1 MQVEFEISVIG
12 ELKFFLGIQINQCE
26 DGVYVRQSK
35 YAKELLKKFKLEDWK
50 LMSTPMHPNYNMS
63 KKESSSK
70 VDQKLYRWYFLTL
83 FNSFPVRY
91 VIQCIHVCKISV
103 RS

>member
-1 MQVEFEISVIG
+1 MQAEFEISVIG

-26 DGVYVRQSK
+26 DGVYVHQSK
-35 YAKELLKKFKLEDWK
+35 YAMELLKKFKLEDWK
-50 LMSTPMHPNYNMS
+50 LMATPMHPNYNMS

-83 FNSFPVRY
+83 FNSFPARY
-91 VIQCIHVCKISV
+91 VIQCMHVCKISV